1 MALAYA
7 SVATID
13 SPEFINLQPL
23 DINPLMS
30 SCQIKVFYLGQNDN
44 GTAIYKE
51 AALQM
56 AKTLRGA
63 PIVGYYKE
71 EKEDFADHGRK
82 ITIDDQGIH
91 FDCMT
96 RPYGF
101 VSPDADVWFQK
112 FNQVDRHGNQVVR
125 EYMMTN
131 GYLWTGQFPQAQ
143 DAIDNNRPQSMEI
156 DKKSVKGEW
165 TKQASK
171 DLQFFII
178 NSGIFSKLCILGD
191 DVEPCFEGAGIG
203 KDLTTTFSKDVD
215 NNFKQTLYSMMQDLE
230 FALKGGSQ
238 VADLNKTPDLAGEP
252 TTSVDENQEV
262 NTSFTAEENKEE
274 TVVEEA
280 TEFVKK
286 EEDQKEPEEK
296 EEGEDS
302 SSEEKEEDSD
312 EKKEDSSDDDDK
324 KRKYSLDELEVKY
337 EELENKYNELN
348 TSYSSLETELNSL
361 REFKANIE
369 REEKQNKINE
379 FSMLSDED
387 KKDVIDNIDT
397 YTLDDIESKLAV
409 ICYRKKVNFNSDNS
423 SKNEESMKEEK
434 DVVTTFNLDVKDTTP
449 DWVKAVK
456 ENM

>member
-1 MALAYA
+1 MALAY
-7 SVATID
+7 SSISTID

-30 SCQIKVFYLGQNDN
+30 SCQIKVFYTGKNDN

-51 AALQM
+51 VATEM

-71 EKEDFADHGRK
+71 DKEDFTDHGRK
-82 ITIDDQGIH
+82 IIIDDEGIH
-91 FDCMT
+91 FDCLT

-101 VSPDADVWFQK
+101 VSPDAEVWFQK
-112 FNQVDRHGNQVVR
+112 FNQIDRDGKQVVR
-125 EYMMTN
+125 EYLMTT

-143 DAIDNNRPQSMEI
+143 EAIDNNRPQSMEI
-156 DKKSVKGEW
+156 DKKTMKGEW
-165 TKQASK
+165 TKQASTN
-171 DLQFFII
+171 LQFFII

-203 KDLTTTFSKDVD
+203 KDLTTTFSKNVD

-238 VADLNKTPDLAGEP
+238 VADLNKTPDSVGEP
-252 TTSVDENQEV
+252 TVSVDEEQEV
-262 NTSFTAEENKEE
+262 KTSFTAEEKN
-274 TVVEEA
+274 VVEEKEA
-280 TEFVKK
+280 TEFAKKK
-286 EEDQKEPEEK
+286 EEEPEEK
-296 EEGEDS
+296 EEG
-302 SSEEKEEDSD
+302 SSEDNKEEEDS
-312 EKKEDSSDDDDK
+312 ENKKEDSADDDDK

-348 TSYSSLETELNSL
+348 NTYSSLEIELNNL
-361 REFKANIE
+361 RAFKAGVE
-369 REEKQNKINE
+369 REAKQNKINE
-379 FSMLSDED
+379 FSMLSEED

-409 ICYRKKVNFNSDNS
+409 ICYRKKVNFNSEDS